1 MAQVQA
7 EQIANRSFGLKSNLI
22 IGMCLFYFLNFFIQ
36 AINFDIALA
45 LLSLSVFILSLRHAK
60 STPRVLAGIMFVL
73 GIFFTLSKGEG
84 VAEISSGITMNLPLL
99 VLVLLVPLL
108 SIPLK
113 VRGYFKTVRFFLEN
127 MAVDTKKIF
136 GSISFFI
143 FCMGPVL
150 NLGSI
155 RVLHE
160 TIKDIKLSS
169 VLLAKSYL
177 VGFSTVILWSPYF
190 ASVALVLYYLEV
202 PFANYVPLGLT
213 MAVIQMIIGNLLFR
227 FYSRAK
233 GTEQGKQEEA
243 AITELKEVNSR
254 QNSIHK
260 KKLWSLI
267 GIITLLMGSIFLLEY
282 ITKWPMMLLVSA
294 VSVGYP
300 LLWSLVTRQWK
311 SVEKHFIEFK
321 DRSLPRMNNEVV
333 LFISAGLFGKALQG
347 TIIAAFIRKFLNHI
361 ASMSFLLF
369 ILAVMGIIVSLCF
382 IGIHQIVVVTALVT
396 QMDASFIGT
405 TPEVLALLI
414 MISWSMA
421 AVLSPVNPLN
431 LLVSG
436 SVKHSGMDVGF
447 KWNGI
452 YLLSMFVIGTIFV
465 YAVH

>member
-1 MAQVQA
+1 
-7 EQIANRSFGLKSNLI
+7 
-22 IGMCLFYFLNFFIQ
+22 
-36 AINFDIALA
+36 
-45 LLSLSVFILSLRHAK
+45 
-60 STPRVLAGIMFVL
+60 
-73 GIFFTLSKGEG
+73 
-84 VAEISSGITMNLPLL
+84 
-99 VLVLLVPLL
+99 
-108 SIPLK
+108 
-113 VRGYFKTVRFFLEN
+113 
-127 MAVDTKKIF
+127 
-136 GSISFFI
+136 
-143 FCMGPVL
+143 MGPVL

-202 PFANYVPLGLT
+202 PFASYVPLGLT
-213 MAVIQMIIGNLLFR
+213 MAVIQMVIGNLLFR
-227 FYSRAK
+227 FYSRAN
-233 GTEQGKQEEA
+233 GTEKGKQEEA
-243 AITELKEVNSR
+243 AITELKEVNSQ
-254 QNSIHK
+254 QNSMHR

-282 ITKWPMMLLVSA
+282 ITKWPMMFLVSL

-311 SVEKHFIEFK
+311 RVEKHFMEFK

-347 TIIAAFIRKFLNHI
+347 TIIAASIRKFLNHI

-436 SVKHSGMDVGF
+436 SVKHSGVDVGF